1 MDVHVLS
8 VGTSVIRNYC
18 KTKPDACP
26 KQLVARD
33 WSPEIDAEL
42 RRMLKEKLCDF
53 IEDVVQYVETDPK
66 AASAELNSFLSAVED
81 LYSEDEELKVVLL
94 CSDTFAG
101 EISCSVLKKY
111 LDSKGYS
118 TDALTVK
125 DLGKPQAVMF
135 YNGIANLAC
144 TMRYVLGQYKD
155 YKLYVSPTGGF
166 KPESAFTYLIA
177 MLSPKLKAV
186 YYIRELSEELVL
198 LPILPLSAM
207 FEVKFDVPEVYRRKY
222 GVNVEEVKKK
232 LEMAIK
238 EGRID
243 TSCWRPLSRELMACI
258 TSHKQQR

>member
-8 VGTSVIRNYC
+8 VGTSTIRNYC
-18 KTKPDACP
+18 KNKPDVCP

-33 WSPEIDAEL
+33 WTPEIDAEL
-42 RRMLKEKLCDF
+42 RDMLKGKLCDF
-53 IEDVVQYVETDPK
+53 INDVVQYVSSDPK

-81 LYSEDEELKVVLL
+81 LYSEDKEVKVVLL

-101 EISCSVLKKY
+101 EISCSAIKMY
-111 LDSKGYS
+111 LDSRGYS
-118 TDALTVK
+118 TEALTVK
-125 DLGKPQAVMF
+125 DLGKPSAVRF

-144 TMRYVLGQYKD
+144 TMRYVIEQNKD
-155 YKLYVSPTGGF
+155 HELYVSPTGGF
-166 KPESAFTYLIA
+166 KPESAFTYLTA

-186 YYIRELSEELVL
+186 YYIREMSSELVL

-207 FEVKFDVPEVYRRKY
+207 FDVKFEVPSIYKEKY
-222 GVNVEEVKKK
+222 GVNVEEVKRK

-243 TSCWRPLSRELMACI
+243 TSCWRPLSRELRECI
-258 TSHKQQR
+258 TSRK